1 MAAVSS
7 ARRGR
12 LRTPTESRW
21 TLNSGH
27 RSTPGFPGCWLPGLT
42 LTGFDPVCS
51 RVRAGQV
58 LCNGC
63 EGSLGRALVVLG
75 LGTAVTRLCLGLFS

>member
-42 LTGFDPVCS
+42 LTGFDPVS
-51 RVRAGQV
+51 SAMAVKGALAGHWWCWAWGQ
-58 LCNGC
+58 L
-63 EGSLGRALVVLG
+63 
-75 LGTAVTRLCLGLFS
+75 